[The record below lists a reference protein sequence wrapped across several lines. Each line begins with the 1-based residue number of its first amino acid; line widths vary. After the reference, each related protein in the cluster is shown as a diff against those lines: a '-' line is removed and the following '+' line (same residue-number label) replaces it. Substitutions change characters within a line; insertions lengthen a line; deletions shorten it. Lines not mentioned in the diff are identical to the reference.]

1 MKIKENKTAPNFK
14 LPSTDGNIFELNKN
28 KKILF
33 YTSIQ
38 KMILPVVPWVS

>member
-28 KKILF
+28 KKKYCFILL
-33 YTSIQ
+33 S
-38 KMILPVVPWVS
+38 KR